1 MRVEEVRGKST
12 EDLKVELDESY
23 KELMFLRFRWAT
35 NQITNVNE
43 IKSSRKSIARIQT
56 VLRERELGIR

>member
-1 MRVEEVRGKST
+1 VRVEEVRGKST